1 MKLSKTIFKI
11 FVVLLLVVQNSFAAN
26 PIPGIGIV
34 VKKNPGGGSISV
46 PTGNEG
52 VFSTQLEEGE
62 YELSFPQDQLQSVV
76 SKLIKRNYPKRAY
89 QFDGSGVEL
98 VLDNPRIRV
107 KIKPIKENIYT
118 INEQNSSF
126 IIIVP
131 VGGATLSGMLSW
143 NDVVMTNSISCPDG
157 FVMQNGECVPISKTG
172 NQQERTEGK
181 TKGKIK
187 DPGPKSPMS
196 TFDATT
202 ENSENPTARKGW
214 DGSIKGKNIA
224 EKGITEGGLKK
235 NEMEASPIDGDGTK
249 ATGGNPTGRKGW
261 DGSIKGTKTELENT
275 SDSNAQKSNINNIN
289 GGMPN
294 RISMNI
300 SVPKQTQGAT
310 FGEKVNSGKINV
322 TLIEGGCVVLF
333 PSNEGYKVNISD
345 KSIDELSRNEC
356 QAFGEKVNQ
365 GLHAAG
371 SALSQGASL
380 LGGALPGGAVI
391 SAAVSS
397 VGNLAGGAGGGAAAA
412 SYARTGKMVQKIQ
425 DDEKD
430 AILELQD
437 GEYELA
443 FVIAEKAT
451 SGVKDTLKTQVRIGF
466 TVENGVVKPKQYTGH
481 VTLMK

>member
-1 MKLSKTIFKI
+1 MKHPKTIFKI
-11 FVVLLLVVQNSFAAN
+11 IIVFLIISQNVFAASK
-26 PIPGIGIV
+26 PVPRIGIV
-34 VKKNPGGGSISV
+34 VKKNPGTGGAIIK
-46 PTGNEG
+46 TGNNG
-52 VFSTQLEEGE
+52 GFSTQLEEGE
-62 YELSFPQDQLQSVV
+62 YELSFPQDQLQSAINRM
-76 SKLIKRNYPKRAY
+76 IKTNYLKSTY

-98 VLDNPRIRV
+98 ALDNPQIRV
-107 KIKPIKENIYT
+107 KLKPTKENIYT

-131 VGGATLSGMLSW
+131 AGGATLSGILSW
-143 NDVVMTNSISCPDG
+143 NDDVMKNSISCPDG
-157 FVMQNGECVPISKTG
+157 FVMKNGECVPISNTG

-181 TKGKIK
+181 LKGKIVK
-187 DPGPKSPMS
+187 GGDNGMISVS
-196 TFDATT
+196 A

-235 NEMEASPIDGDGTK
+235 NEIENLANDAEVKSIAETMV
-249 ATGGNPTGRKGW
+249 NRK
-261 DGSIKGTKTELENT
+261 SV
-275 SDSNAQKSNINNIN
+275 NNIN

-294 RISMNI
+294 RISMNVT
-300 SVPKQTQGAT
+300 VPKQTQGAT

-322 TLIEGGCVVLF
+322 TLVEGGCVVLF
-333 PSNEGYKVNISD
+333 PSNEGYRVNTAD
-345 KSIDELSRNEC
+345 KSINELSSNEC
-356 QAFGEKVNQ
+356 KAFGEKVNA
-365 GLHAAG
+365 GLHSAG

-412 SYARTGKMVQKIQ
+412 SYARTGKTVQKIQ
-425 DDEKD
+425 DDESD
-430 AILELQD
+430 AVLELKD

-443 FVIAEKAT
+443 FVIVEKAT
-451 SGVKDTLKTQVRIGF
+451 SGLKDTLKTQVRIGF
-466 TVENGVVKPKQYTGH
+466 SLENGVVKPKQYTGH

>member
-11 FVVLLLVVQNSFAAN
+11 LIVFLFLAHNSFATTK
-26 PIPGIGIV
+26 PIIGIGIV
-34 VKKNPGGGSISV
+34 VKKNPGGGSISA
-46 PTGNEG
+46 PTGNGG

-76 SKLIKRNYPKRAY
+76 SKLIKRNYPKSTY
-89 QFDGSGVEL
+89 QYDGSGVEL
-98 VLDNPRIRV
+98 VLDNPQIRV
-107 KIKPIKENIYT
+107 KLKPTKENIYT

-131 VGGATLSGMLSW
+131 AGGATLSGILSW
-143 NDVVMTNSISCPDG
+143 NDNVMTNSISCSDG
-157 FVMQNGECVPISKTG
+157 FVMENGECVPISKTG

-181 TKGKIK
+181 LKGKIVK
-187 DPGPKSPMS
+187 GGDNGMISAS
-196 TFDATT
+196 A

-214 DGSIKGKNIA
+214 NGSIKGKNIV
-224 EKGITEGGLKK
+224 EKGITENGLKK
-235 NEMEASPIDGDGTK
+235 NEIENVANDAEVK
-249 ATGGNPTGRKGW
+249 AIAETMVNRK
-261 DGSIKGTKTELENT
+261 SVN
-275 SDSNAQKSNINNIN
+275 NINNN
-289 GGMPN
+289 GMPN
-294 RISMNI
+294 RISMNVT
-300 SVPKQTQGAT
+300 VPKQTQGTT

-322 TLIEGGCVVLF
+322 TLVEGGCVILF
-333 PSNEGYKVNISD
+333 PSNEGYRVNTSD
-345 KSIDELSRNEC
+345 KSINDLSRSEC

-371 SALSQGASL
+371 GALSQGASF

-412 SYARTGKMVQKIQ
+412 SYARTGKTVQKIQ
-425 DDEKD
+425 DDESD
-430 AILELQD
+430 TTLELQD

-443 FVIAEKAT
+443 FVIVEKAT
-451 SGVKDTLKTQVRIGF
+451 SGLKDTLKTQVRIGF